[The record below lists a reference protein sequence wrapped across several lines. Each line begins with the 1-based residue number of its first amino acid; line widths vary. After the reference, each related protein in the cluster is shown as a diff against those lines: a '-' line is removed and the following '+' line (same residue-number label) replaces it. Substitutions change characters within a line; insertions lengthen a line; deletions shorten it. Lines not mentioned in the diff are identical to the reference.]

1 MGSTTQ
7 NSGAL
12 AELRPAVIPSPDADF
27 FSAFVPELVFALV
40 VGCLAALAYYHF
52 ARLVSKLEPSA
63 EKSEEKAFK
72 GHKQKALESI
82 ESLNVSDIRF
92 AEKIW
97 ALVRAYLV
105 AELGNPMFPNMTA
118 AEAVKATSSM
128 EGFEPFAYFV
138 RELEYSK
145 DKSHERNAR
154 LKESATS
161 FIRSR

>member
-1 MGSTTQ
+1 MDSTTQ

-52 ARLVSKLEPSA
+52 ARLVSKLEHSDNEP
-63 EKSEEKAFK
+63 KGNTPK
-72 GHKQKALESI
+72 GHKQVAMESV
-82 ESLNVSDIRF
+82 ERLDENDPRF

-97 ALVRAYLV
+97 ALVRTYLV

-128 EGFEPFAYFV
+128 EGFEALAYFV

-145 DKSHERNAR
+145 GKSPDRNAR